1 MRAHIRKPLSARH
14 SRKKRLL
21 TLLTSRLFIIVVL
34 ILLQL
39 FVLLFAPCLVTV
51 VAIRQESGSCG
62 WPVFSMV
69 FNTLIAFGAAVA
81 VRHAAMLFL

>member
-39 FVLLFAPCLVTV
+39 FLLLFTLVELGT
-51 VAIRQESGSCG
+51 RQYWIS
-62 WPVFSMV
+62 
-69 FNTLIAFGAAVA
+69 IAFNI
-81 VRHAAMLFL
+81 

>member
-1 MRAHIRKPLSARH
+1 MRALIRKPLSARH

-39 FVLLFAPCLVTV
+39 FLLLFTLV
-51 VAIRQESGSCG
+51 ELFPG
-62 WPVFSMV
+62 
-69 FNTLIAFGAAVA
+69 NTGLALPSIF
-81 VRHAAMLFL
+81 